1 MGYVLYYQ
9 QFKNMQGQ
17 TKGKKNNIPIPRELA
32 GLIRS
37 VSPLVEKTT
46 AIADHLQAIQV
57 QKLQETTSF
66 LRAAMFRLRSV

>member
-1 MGYVLYYQ
+1 
-9 QFKNMQGQ
+9 MQGQ
-17 TKGKKNNIPIPRELA
+17 TKKPTDKGKKNNIPIPRELA

-37 VSPLVEKTT
+37 VSPLAEKTT